1 LLILNRLFKPRNIN
15 YKGTSL
21 CDSDSLSASIVQPRE
36 AMRITKDAWQQH
48 APSEQELTIPRV
60 ARRTVLAIALAWL
73 ITGLSVNALASA
85 LWTLIAP

>member
-1 LLILNRLFKPRNIN
+1 
-15 YKGTSL
+15 
-21 CDSDSLSASIVQPRE
+21 
-36 AMRITKDAWQQH
+36 MRITKDAWQQH
-48 APSEQELTIPRV
+48 APSEQELTIPKV